1 MAGIGQVAGDDLR
14 AQLNEYHVL
23 VAEIIGALT
32 ADVTQNTK
40 RITRLESQVID
51 LIEETRSL
59 KKANQLLV
67 KELLVVRETKSETL

>member
-32 ADVTQNTK
+32 ADVTQNTN
-40 RITRLESQVID
+40 RITRLESQVTE

-59 KKANQLLV
+59 QKANQLLV
-67 KELLVVRETKSETL
+67 KEVLVVRETKSGTL

>member
-32 ADVTQNTK
+32 ADVTQNTN
-40 RITRLESQVID
+40 RIARLESQVAE
-51 LIEETRSL
+51 LSEETRSL
-59 KKANQLLV
+59 HKVNQLLV
-67 KELLVVRETKSETL
+67 KEVLVVRETKSGIL

>member
-1 MAGIGQVAGDDLR
+1 MAGIGQVAGDDLK

-32 ADVTQNTK
+32 ADVTQNTN
-40 RITRLESQVID
+40 RITRLESQVTE

-59 KKANQLLV
+59 QKANQLLL
-67 KELLVVRETKSETL
+67 KEVLVVRESKPGTL

>member
-1 MAGIGQVAGDDLR
+1 MAGIGQVAGDDLK

-32 ADVTQNTK
+32 ADVTQNAN
-40 RITRLESQVID
+40 RIARLEFQVTE

-59 KKANQLLV
+59 QKANQLLV
-67 KELLVVRETKSETL
+67 KEVLVVREAKPGAL

>member
-1 MAGIGQVAGDDLR
+1 MTGIGQVAGDDLK

-32 ADVTQNTK
+32 ADVTQNTN
-40 RITRLESQVID
+40 RITRLESQVTE

-59 KKANQLLV
+59 QKANQLLL
-67 KELLVVRETKSETL
+67 KEVLVVRESKPGTL

>member
-1 MAGIGQVAGDDLR
+1 MAGIGQVAGDDLK

-32 ADVTQNTK
+32 ADVTQNTN
-40 RITRLESQVID
+40 RIARLESQVTE

-59 KKANQLLV
+59 QKANQLLV
-67 KELLVVRETKSETL
+67 KEVLVVRETKPGTL

>member
-32 ADVTQNTK
+32 ADVTQNTN
-40 RITRLESQVID
+40 RITRLESQDRYPPIAQ
-51 LIEETRSL
+51 LI
-59 KKANQLLV
+59 QQ
-67 KELLVVRETKSETL
+67 

>member
-32 ADVTQNTK
+32 ADVTQNTN
-40 RITRLESQVID
+40 RITRLESQVAE
-51 LIEETRSL
+51 LIEEIRNL
-59 KKANQLLV
+59 QKVNQLLV
-67 KELLVVRETKSETL
+67 KEVLVVRETKSGTL

>member
-1 MAGIGQVAGDDLR
+1 MAGIGQVAGDDLK

-32 ADVTQNTK
+32 ADVAQNTN
-40 RITRLESQVID
+40 RITRLESQVTE

-59 KKANQLLV
+59 QKANQLLV
-67 KELLVVRETKSETL
+67 KEVLVVRETKSGTP

>member
-1 MAGIGQVAGDDLR
+1 MAGIGQVAGDDLK

-32 ADVTQNTK
+32 ADVTQNTN
-40 RITRLESQVID
+40 RITRLESQVTE

-59 KKANQLLV
+59 QKANQLLL
-67 KELLVVRETKSETL
+67 KEVLVVRETKPGTL

>member
-32 ADVTQNTK
+32 ADVTQNTN
-40 RITRLESQVID
+40 RITRLESQVTE
-51 LIEETRSL
+51 LIEETRGL
-59 KKANQLLV
+59 QKANQLLV
-67 KELLVVRETKSETL
+67 KEVLVVRETKSRTL